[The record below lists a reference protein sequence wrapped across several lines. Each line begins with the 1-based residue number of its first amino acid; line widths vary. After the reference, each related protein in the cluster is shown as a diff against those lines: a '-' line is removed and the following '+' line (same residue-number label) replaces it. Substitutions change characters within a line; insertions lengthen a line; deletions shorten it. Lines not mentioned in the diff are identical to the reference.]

1 MKIKGH
7 QNNIIKMEK
16 YQLNFIKQE
25 FPADTLTPVGIYL
38 RLRDI
43 YPCSL
48 LLECT
53 DYSSRTNAFSYI
65 CFNPVLGIEVT
76 DEHVRT
82 YFPNGIEEKKPL
94 QNIIDQVNAFLLSV
108 EVISDSNILTG
119 VHGLFG
125 FTSFDSAML
134 FEKYDPLLVQK
145 SLKAREVP
153 FLKYD
158 LYKIV
163 MTFNHFTDIMT
174 VTEYFNDDLTGKE
187 SEKILSILSNH
198 NFTSYPFNFEEAEQ
212 SSISDDDYKK
222 MVSEAVRHCALG
234 DVFQMVVSR
243 RYRQRFSGDE
253 FNVYRSLRSVNPSP
267 YLFYFDYITY
277 KIFGSSPEAQ
287 LKVENGKATVN
298 PIAGTIRR
306 TGDALA
312 DLKSAQELLKNPKEN
327 SEHVMLVDLARN
339 DLSRSC
345 SNVKVDVYKEVQ
357 AFSHLWHLVSAV
369 SGELQKTETPFTVFA
384 RTFPAGTLSGA
395 PKHKAIELI
404 SRMEPDSRGYYGGAI
419 GYIGLNGSLN
429 QAIVIRSFLS
439 KGGYLNFQAG
449 AGIVINSSEEGELN
463 EVSNKLDALRTAL
476 KRAINYAKY

>member
-1 MKIKGH
+1 MGKRYTL
-7 QNNIIKMEK
+7 Q
-16 YQLNFIKQE
+16 FVTQE
-25 FPADTLTPVGIYL
+25 LPADTLTPVGIYL
-38 RLRDI
+38 RLRDV

-53 DYSSRTNAFSYI
+53 DYSSRTNAFSYL
-65 CFNPVLGIEVT
+65 CLNPVLGIEVT
-76 DEHVRT
+76 EDYLTT
-82 YFPNGIEEKKPL
+82 YFPGGKEEKKPV
-94 QNIIDQVNAFLLSV
+94 QNITDQVNDFLNSI
-108 EVISDSNILTG
+108 EILDESHALTSL
-119 VHGLFG
+119 HGLFG

-134 FEKYDPLLVQK
+134 FEKYDIVLVQK
-145 SLKAREVP
+145 TLKDREVP

-158 LYKIV
+158 FFKTVL
-163 MTFNHFTDIMT
+163 TFNHFNDTLT
-174 VTEYFNDDLTGKE
+174 VTEYYNDELPVGEGD
-187 SEKILSILSNH
+187 KILSLLANH
-198 NFTSYPFNFEEAEQ
+198 NFTSYPFKLEEAEH
-212 SSISDDDYKK
+212 SLITDTAFKK
-222 MVSEAVRHCALG
+222 MVTEAVKHCAIG

-267 YLFYFDYITY
+267 YLFYFDYIAY

-287 LKVENGKATVN
+287 IKVENGKATIN

-306 TGDALA
+306 TGDTRA
-312 DLKSAQELLKNPKEN
+312 DFMSAQELLENPKEN

-357 AFSHLWHLVSAV
+357 AFSHLWHLVSTV
-369 SGELQKTETPFTVFA
+369 SGELHKTETPFTVFA

-404 SRMEPDSRGYYGGAI
+404 SRMESTSRGYYGGAI

-449 AGIVINSSEEGELN
+449 AGIVINSSEDGELN

-476 KRAINYAKY
+476 KRAITYVKF